1 LDRISKII
9 SKTENLE
16 VKGLTTTT
24 EVIRQEG
31 KVSKLPLTIYKF
43 QKNKR
48 AVFGLIVVIIIFLI
62 AIFANVVS
70 PNDPLGRDIP
80 TSERLERIGED
91 PSLEHVLGLDDIGR
105 DVLSR
110 IIFGCRI
117 SITIGLVSVS
127 IALTIGVIIGS
138 IAGYFGKWIDHLL
151 MRAIDVMMA
160 FPAFLLALM
169 IITILGP
176 SLENAMIAVGI
187 ALIPMYARLTRGQ
200 VLTIKENDYVEA
212 ARMVGARDWRIIVFH
227 ILPNAAAP
235 LIVQVTLNFASA
247 ILSAA
252 ALGFLGLGAQPPT
265 PEWGVMLSG
274 ARKYLYVFPHLSVF
288 PGIAIMITVLAFN
301 LVGDGLRDAFDP
313 RMVAE

>member
-1 LDRISKII
+1 M
-9 SKTENLE
+9 
-16 VKGLTTTT
+16 KGLTTTT
-24 EVIRQEG
+24 EVVRQEG

-138 IAGYFGKWIDHLL
+138 IAGYYGKWVDHLL

-187 ALIPMYARLTRGQ
+187 ALIPMYARLSRGQ

-227 ILPNAAAP
+227 ILPNAIAP
-235 LIVQVTLNFASA
+235 LIVQITLNFASA

-265 PEWGVMLSG
+265 PEWGVMLSS

>member
-1 LDRISKII
+1 M
-9 SKTENLE
+9 
-16 VKGLTTTT
+16 KGLTTTT
-24 EVIRQEG
+24 EVIKQEG
-31 KVSKLPLTIYKF
+31 KVSKLPLIIYKF

-62 AIFANVVS
+62 AIFANVIS

-80 TSERLERIGED
+80 TSERLERIGES

-127 IALTIGVIIGS
+127 IALTIGVTIGS
-138 IAGYFGKWIDHLL
+138 IAGYFGKWLDHLL

-187 ALIPMYARLTRGQ
+187 ALIPMYARLSRGQ

-265 PEWGVMLSG
+265 PEWGVMLSR
-274 ARKYLYVFPHLSVF
+274 ARNYLYSYPHLSVF

-301 LVGDGLRDAFDP
+301 LVGDGFRDAFDP
-313 RMVAE
+313 RVVAE

>member
-1 LDRISKII
+1 M
-9 SKTENLE
+9 
-16 VKGLTTTT
+16 KGLTTTT

-48 AVFGLIVVIIIFLI
+48 AVFGLYIVIIIFLI
-62 AIFANVVS
+62 AIFANMVS

-80 TSERLERIGED
+80 TSERLERIGEA
-91 PSLEHVLGLDDIGR
+91 PSSEHILGLDDIGR

-138 IAGYFGKWIDHLL
+138 IAGYYGKWVDHLL

-187 ALIPMYARLTRGQ
+187 ALIPMYARLSRGQ

-235 LIVQVTLNFASA
+235 LIVQITLNFASA

>member
-1 LDRISKII
+1 MDRISKII

-16 VKGLTTTT
+16 VKGLKTTT
-24 EVIRQEG
+24 EVIKQEG

-62 AIFANVVS
+62 AIFANLVS

-80 TSERLERIGED
+80 TSERLERIGEG

-138 IAGYFGKWIDHLL
+138 IAGYFGKWVDHLV

-187 ALIPMYARLTRGQ
+187 ALIPMYARLSRGQ

-212 ARMVGARDWRIIVFH
+212 ARMVGARDWRIIVIH

-288 PGIAIMITVLAFN
+288 PGLAIMITVLAFN

-313 RMVAE
+313 RVVAE

>member
-1 LDRISKII
+1 
-9 SKTENLE
+9 
-16 VKGLTTTT
+16 
-24 EVIRQEG
+24 
-31 KVSKLPLTIYKF
+31 
-43 QKNKR
+43 
-48 AVFGLIVVIIIFLI
+48 
-62 AIFANVVS
+62 
-70 PNDPLGRDIP
+70 
-80 TSERLERIGED
+80 
-91 PSLEHVLGLDDIGR
+91 
-105 DVLSR
+105 
-110 IIFGCRI
+110 
-117 SITIGLVSVS
+117 
-127 IALTIGVIIGS
+127 
-138 IAGYFGKWIDHLL
+138 FGKWVDHLL

-187 ALIPMYARLTRGQ
+187 ALIPMYARLSRGQ

-313 RMVAE
+313 RVVAE

>member
-1 LDRISKII
+1 MK
-9 SKTENLE
+9 E
-16 VKGLTTTT
+16 LTTTT
-24 EVIRQEG
+24 EVIKQEG

-48 AVFGLIVVIIIFLI
+48 AVFGLIVVTIIFLI
-62 AIFANVVS
+62 AIFANVIS

-105 DVLSR
+105 DLLSR

-138 IAGYFGKWIDHLL
+138 IAGYFGKWVDHLL

-187 ALIPMYARLTRGQ
+187 ALIPMYARLSRGQ

-235 LIVQVTLNFASA
+235 LIVQITLNFASA

>member
-1 LDRISKII
+1 MDRISKII

-80 TSERLERIGED
+80 TSERLERIGEA

-127 IALTIGVIIGS
+127 IALTLGVIIGS
-138 IAGYFGKWIDHLL
+138 IAGYFGKWVDHLL

-187 ALIPMYARLTRGQ
+187 ALIPMYARLSRGQ
-200 VLTIKENDYVEA
+200 VLSIKEKDYVEA

-227 ILPNAAAP
+227 ILPNAVAP
-235 LIVQVTLNFASA
+235 LTVQLTLNFASA

-313 RMVAE
+313 RVVAE

>member
-1 LDRISKII
+1 MK
-9 SKTENLE
+9 E
-16 VKGLTTTT
+16 LTTTT
-24 EVIRQEG
+24 EVIRQEV

-80 TSERLERIGED
+80 TSERLERIGEA

-138 IAGYFGKWIDHLL
+138 IAGYFGKWVDHLL
-151 MRAIDVMMA
+151 MRTIDVMMA

-187 ALIPMYARLTRGQ
+187 ALIPMYARLSRGQ

-235 LIVQVTLNFASA
+235 LIVQATLNFASA

>member
-1 LDRISKII
+1 MVKN
-9 SKTENLE
+9 ENLE

-24 EVIRQEG
+24 EVIRKEG

-62 AIFANVVS
+62 AIFANVIS

-80 TSERLERIGED
+80 TSERLERIGEA

-138 IAGYFGKWIDHLL
+138 IAGYFGKWVDHLL

-176 SLENAMIAVGI
+176 SLENSMIAVGI
-187 ALIPMYARLTRGQ
+187 ALIPMYARLSRGQ
-200 VLTIKENDYVEA
+200 VLTIKEKDYVEA
-212 ARMVGARDWRIIVFH
+212 ARMIGARDWRIIVFH
-227 ILPNAAAP
+227 ILPNATAP
-235 LIVQVTLNFASA
+235 LIVQITLNFASA

-274 ARKYLYVFPHLSVF
+274 ARKYLYVFQHLSVF

>member
-1 LDRISKII
+1 M

-16 VKGLTTTT
+16 VKELTTTT

-127 IALTIGVIIGS
+127 IAFTIGVIIGS
-138 IAGYFGKWIDHLL
+138 IAGYFGKWVDHLL

-187 ALIPMYARLTRGQ
+187 ALIPMYARLSRGQ

-235 LIVQVTLNFASA
+235 LIVQITLNFASA

-313 RMVAE
+313 RMVVE

>member
-1 LDRISKII
+1 M
-9 SKTENLE
+9 
-16 VKGLTTTT
+16 VTTN
-24 EVIRQEG
+24 EVIKQEK

-48 AVFGLIVVIIIFLI
+48 AVFGLVVVIIIFLI
-62 AIFANVVS
+62 AIFANLVS

-80 TSERLERIGED
+80 TSERLERIGEG
-91 PSLEHVLGLDDIGR
+91 PSLEHLLGLDDIGR

-138 IAGYFGKWIDHLL
+138 IAGYFGKWVDHLL

-200 VLTIKENDYVEA
+200 VLSIKENDYVEA

-288 PGIAIMITVLAFN
+288 PGLAIMITVLAFN

-313 RMVAE
+313 RVVAE

>member
-80 TSERLERIGED
+80 TSERLERIGEG

>member
-1 LDRISKII
+1 M
-9 SKTENLE
+9 
-16 VKGLTTTT
+16 KGLTTTT

-80 TSERLERIGED
+80 TSERLERIGEE
-91 PSLEHVLGLDDIGR
+91 PSLEHILGLDDIGR

-138 IAGYFGKWIDHLL
+138 IAGYYGKWVDHLL

-187 ALIPMYARLTRGQ
+187 ALIPMYARLSRGQ

-235 LIVQVTLNFASA
+235 LIVQLTLNFASA